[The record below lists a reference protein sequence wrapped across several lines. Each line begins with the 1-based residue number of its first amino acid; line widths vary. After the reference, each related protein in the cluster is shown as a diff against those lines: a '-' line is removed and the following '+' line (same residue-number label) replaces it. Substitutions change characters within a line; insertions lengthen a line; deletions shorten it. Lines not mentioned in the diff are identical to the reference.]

1 MRILMIFLCFI
12 LVLNLSAIIINIPA
26 DQPTIQA
33 GIDASVNADTVL
45 VQPGTY
51 FENINFNGKH
61 ITIASLMLTTQNPSY
76 ISQTIINSNQNGRVV
91 TFENEENSEAVLCG
105 FTITNGFAQGNSN
118 WYDDC
123 GGGIYCGY
131 YTNPRL
137 NDLVIIENTAEDSG
151 GGIYCDELN
160 GGANLTNVTICGN
173 SAEYGGGIANCSGG
187 YPSSISLSNVSIR
200 ENSAIN
206 GGGIFWGGDE
216 IYFDSENRCSI
227 YSNTS
232 SNNLGSDLYFEYLY
246 STIVPIKID
255 TFSVLCPTDY
265 YAFPIENL
273 FFDILHDP
281 TGTETNNT
289 LIDYPATQMT
299 NHPNPFNPTTTI
311 EFSIQNDSKI
321 DLLIYNIKGQTVKTL
336 TQNSFTK
343 GNHSIVWNGDEES
356 GNPVSSGIYYYKLNV
371 NGKTEAVRKCLLLK

>member
-1 MRILMIFLCFI
+1 MRILMIFLSIIF
-12 LVLNLSAIIINIPA
+12 VLHLSATIINIPA
-26 DQPTIQA
+26 DQSTIQE
-33 GIDASVNADTVL
+33 GINVAVDGDTVL

-51 FENINFNGKH
+51 FENINYNGKH

-76 ISQTIINSNQNGRVV
+76 ISQTIINGNQNGRVV

-118 WYDDC
+118 WHDDC

-131 YTNPRL
+131 YTNPKL
-137 NDLVIIENTAEDSG
+137 NDIVIIENAADDSG
-151 GGIYCDELN
+151 GGIYCDELS

-187 YPSSISLSNVSIR
+187 YPSSLSLSNVSIR
-200 ENSAIN
+200 ENNAVN

-227 YSNTS
+227 YYNTS

-246 STIVPIKID
+246 STILPIKID
-255 TFSVLCPTDY
+255 TFSVFCPTDY

-281 TGTETNNT
+281 TGSEANN
-289 LIDYPATQMT
+289 IIGDYPAIQMT
-299 NHPNPFNPTTTI
+299 NYPNPFNPSTTI
-311 EFSIQNDSKI
+311 EFSIQNDSEI
-321 DLLIYNIKGQTVKTL
+321 NLSIFNIKGQKIKNL
-336 TQNSFTK
+336 TTDIFSIGT
-343 GNHSIVWNGDEES
+343 HSIIWNGDNEI
-356 GNPVSSGIYYYKLNV
+356 GKPVSSGIYYFKLCI
-371 NGKTEAVRKCLLLK
+371 NGKTEAVKKCLLLK

>member
-51 FENINFNGKH
+51 FENINYTGKL

-76 ISQTIINSNQNGRVV
+76 ISQTIINGNQNGRVV
-91 TFENEENSEAVLCG
+91 TFENEENSEAILCG
-105 FTITNGFAQGNSN
+105 FTITNGVAQGNSN
-118 WYDDC
+118 WYEDC

-131 YTNPRL
+131 YTNPKL

-246 STIVPIKID
+246 SAIIPIKID
-255 TFSVLCPTDY
+255 TFSVFCPTDY

-281 TGTETNNT
+281 TGSEANNI
-289 LIDYPATQMT
+289 LGDYPAIQMT
-299 NHPNPFNPTTTI
+299 NYPNPFNPTTTI
-311 EFSIQNDSKI
+311 EFSIQIDSKI
-321 DLLIYNIKGQTVKTL
+321 DLSIFNINGQKIKTL
-336 TQNSFTK
+336 THDEFIK
-343 GNHSIVWNGDEES
+343 GNHSLIWNGNDNF
-356 GNPVSSGIYYYKLNV
+356 GNSVSSGVYLYKLKV
-371 NGKTEAVRKCLLLK
+371 NGKIVAMKKCLLLK